1 MRPVACFRKAFLLR
15 AMTDATRTQLRAQQ
29 DEQQTRS
36 FMRWWNTHL
45 AEAKPPIHINDLIEE
60 IKPGV
65 ASIKLLEVLSD
76 SSCGKFNKKPL
87 SKYQY
92 FENHNIFLKQLK
104 SQGIKI
110 VSVSPVA

>member
-1 MRPVACFRKAFLLR
+1 MPLDGAAECTSSDGLCPPSFRWNSWLIKAGLKT
-15 AMTDATRTQLRAQQ
+15 TDL
-29 DEQQTRS
+29 
-36 FMRWWNTHL
+36 
-45 AEAKPPIHINDLIEE
+45 EADVR
-60 IKPGV
+60 PGV
-65 ASIKLLEVLSD
+65 YPIRLLESLSD